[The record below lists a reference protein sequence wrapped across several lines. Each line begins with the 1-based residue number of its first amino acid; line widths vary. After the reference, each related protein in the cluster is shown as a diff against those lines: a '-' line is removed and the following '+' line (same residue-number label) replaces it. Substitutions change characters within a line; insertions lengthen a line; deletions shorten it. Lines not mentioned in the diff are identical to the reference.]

1 MKFLIWLLL
10 LFALAVAVA
19 LVSHNP
25 GYMQLV
31 YPPYRVEMSL
41 PLFLLALL
49 AAFMV
54 VYLALH
60 FVLAVVRLPA
70 TVRRFRAERAQA
82 KGRSAT
88 MDALSAFL
96 EGRYDEAERAA
107 KQAIELGER
116 SAIFPIIAAR
126 AAHELREFDK
136 RDAYL
141 EAAESKTVGE
151 TTMRLMAA
159 TKFRLDQ
166 HQPEA
171 ALASLQELRNA
182 GVKNHVGALQ
192 LELKAQQQ
200 ARNWDAVLDTVNRLE
215 KREAVDTAAAMQMR
229 QQAWLE
235 KIQAQAKDLQALQTA
250 WKAVPGEFKRRNKV
264 AAAAAHAFI
273 ELDDYESARQ
283 IVANSLGEEWDSDL
297 AVLYGDCV
305 AEDAAQQIE
314 QGERWLMQHP
324 GDAGLLLSL
333 GKLCLHQGLWGK
345 AQNYLDASIS
355 VNPTRAA
362 YTALGHLAE
371 KLQKP
376 DEAFR
381 YFQRA
386 MELTRAEE

>member
-49 AAFMV
+49 TLFV
-54 VYLALH
+54 LVYLALH

-70 TVRRFRAERAQA
+70 TVRRFRAERTQE

-88 MDALSAFL
+88 MEALSAFL
-96 EGRYDEAERAA
+96 EGRYTEAERAA
-107 KQAIELGER
+107 KRAMELGEH

-126 AAHELREFDK
+126 AAHELRQFDK

-166 HQPEA
+166 HQPQA
-171 ALASLQELRNA
+171 ALASLQELRDA
-182 GVKNHVGALQ
+182 GVKSHVGALQ

-200 ARNWDAVLDTVNRLE
+200 TRNWDAVLDTINRLE
-215 KREAVDTAAAMQMR
+215 KRDAVDVTSATQIR

-235 KIQAQAKDLQALQTA
+235 KIHAQARDKQALQA
-250 WKAVPGEFKRRNKV
+250 VWKVTPGEIKRRSKV
-264 AAAAAHAFI
+264 AAAAARAFI
-273 ELDDYESARQ
+273 ELDDCETGQQ
-283 IVANSLGEEWDSDL
+283 ILTDSLNEQWNSDL
-297 AVLYGDCV
+297 AVLYGDCFT
-305 AEDAAQQIE
+305 EDAAQQIE
-314 QGERWLMQHP
+314 QCERWLAQYP
-324 GDAGLLLSL
+324 DDAGLLLSL
-333 GKLCLHQGLWGK
+333 GKLCLRQGLWGK

-362 YTALGHLAE
+362 YTALGQLAE